1 MATQVQARDA
11 MQFINEQ
18 DVATLERFIERL
30 EFRGKDPTFVAYR
43 ETYMKLIDLPPTA
56 TVLDL
61 GCGTG
66 VVARAI
72 AARDGFDGTVT
83 GVDQSPEFIA
93 AAARLADADG
103 VGDRVDFV
111 VGDVHGLDFA
121 AASFDAAVAHTLV
134 SHVRDPLAVL
144 AEAAR
149 VTRPGGAVAVFDGDY
164 ASLTFG
170 SSDPLLGQAMEEA
183 LQSMIMSSPRVMREL
198 PRLLPEAGLRLT
210 ATQAHV
216 YAEAGS
222 SSFLLNLA
230 ETYGP
235 LVASAGLLPVAD
247 VDAWVADQRRSAD
260 DGTFFAACNYYAYTA
275 AVSA

>member
-1 MATQVQARDA
+1 
-11 MQFINEQ
+11 
-18 DVATLERFIERL
+18 
-30 EFRGKDPTFVAYR
+30 
-43 ETYMKLIDLPPTA
+43 MKLIDLPPTA

-144 AEAAR
+144 ARGRAR
-149 VTRPGGAVAVFDGDY
+149 DPPGWGCGD
-164 ASLTFG
+164 L
-170 SSDPLLGQAMEEA
+170 
-183 LQSMIMSSPRVMREL
+183 RR
-198 PRLLPEAGLRLT
+198 RLRLVDVRLALT
-210 ATQAHV
+210 RCSARRWRKR
-216 YAEAGS
+216 S
-222 SSFLLNLA
+222 S
-230 ETYGP
+230 
-235 LVASAGLLPVAD
+235 
-247 VDAWVADQRRSAD
+247 R
-260 DGTFFAACNYYAYTA
+260 
-275 AVSA
+275 